1 MNPNRTNASTLRSS
15 RSVCPGAS
23 GLPRRLAAAALGLLV
38 VLTLTGSAASAPA
51 SARASKAR
59 VAIQRTHRVAKGETA
74 VRIARRYGISL
85 QDLLVANKITDPNG
99 VLAGSLLVIPKAGYA
114 ARCKPGV
121 TRRPRSGWAAA
132 AGKLWSRSC
141 PAKTEAAAKPEASR
155 AHYGARGEHHSIPW
169 STPHEKGTPRQPSP
183 ERLRA
188 PRIWFA
194 RRDHRHHAIALSAAL
209 GQGVKRVDDA
219 AGSNR

>member
-85 QDLLVANKITDPNG
+85 QDLLVANKITDPNR

-114 ARCKPGV
+114 ARVAKAKPAV
-121 TRRPRSGWAAA
+121 TKAAPAQAKAAA
-132 AGKLWSRSC
+132 AAPAPAKAAPA
-141 PAKTEAAAKPEASR
+141 PAKTEAAAKPTKPAAPTTRVVEPPPF
-155 AHYGARGEHHSIPW
+155 PW
-169 STPHEKGTPRQPSP
+169 TPHGKARPRQPSP
-183 ERLRA
+183 ERLRSPA
-188 PRIWFA
+188 RIWFGA
-194 RRDHRHHAIALSAAL
+194 KERPSSSRHRAL
-209 GQGVKRVDDA
+209 GCSRSRA
-219 AGSNR
+219 